1 MKTSLTAERFGHSQ
15 PIDTKDRHFS
25 AVDGAATVGVLVVSQ
40 ISKWLIFRNS
50 KPTVPVSQTW
60 NRTGSLLS
68 WSEPA
73 LRLFEVRI

>member
-15 PIDTKDRHFS
+15 PIDTKDRNFGT
-25 AVDGAATVGVLVVSQ
+25 VDCAATVGVLVVGQ
-40 ISKWLIFRNS
+40 IAKWCIFRDS
-50 KPTVPVSQTW
+50 KPTVPVNQTW